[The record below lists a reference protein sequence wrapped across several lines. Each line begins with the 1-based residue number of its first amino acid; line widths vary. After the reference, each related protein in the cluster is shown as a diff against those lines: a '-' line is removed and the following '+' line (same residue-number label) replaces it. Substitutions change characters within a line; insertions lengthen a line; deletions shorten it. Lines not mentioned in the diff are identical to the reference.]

1 MLCSSVI
8 RAALLLAMLTVA
20 GCANTPSPPQT
31 ASAPSAPFGADPQ
44 RNAATNAIAT
54 AMAKHDYRQAL
65 TIENDWAAQHPADLD
80 FRHVEPAIYLLS
92 GDIPGWEHSRTD
104 LLQTWRRIRATAVPA
119 GAPSFTV
126 DVFKAGQDVIIA
138 DQCYERAG
146 RFGVIYRFT
155 ALSPDHRVRSFFT
168 VESAVDDNRIARE
181 LGKSEQVFTLDHFR
195 PGVHET
201 VAMLPGLPAYQNLRQ
216 RVLDYVAN
224 PQPISASSNGQS
236 GLSTEGCS
244 VNR

>member
-1 MLCSSVI
+1 MQLNHAVVLLMML
-8 RAALLLAMLTVA
+8 AFT
-20 GCANTPSPPQT
+20 GCATTPPPLQT
-31 ASAPSAPFGADPQ
+31 ESVPLASSGPDPQ
-44 RNAATNAIAT
+44 RVVATAAIAS
-54 AMAKHDYRQAL
+54 AMTKHDYHQAL
-65 TIENDWAAQHPADLD
+65 TIENDWAAQHPTDLD
-80 FRHVEPAIYLLS
+80 FRHLEPAIYLLS

-104 LLQTWRRIRATAVPA
+104 LLQSWRRIRATEVPA
-119 GAPSFTV
+119 GTPSFTV
-126 DVFKAGQDVIIA
+126 DVFKAEQDVIVA

-155 ALSPDHRVRSFFT
+155 AISPDHRVRSFFT

-181 LGKSEQVFTLDHFR
+181 LGKTEQVFTLDHFR

-201 VAMLPGLPAYQNLRQ
+201 VAMLPGLPAYPNLRQ

-224 PQPISASSNGQS
+224 PRPVSASGSGQS
-236 GLSTEGCS
+236 GLSTEGCE